1 LIVGLTGHRSDL
13 SFDDDPE
20 AITGWNVMDLETIR
34 TLIEF
39 VGRSRVS
46 ELMVGEDGIIV
57 RISNSLSKRASSGP
71 VLKRSRQ
78 QVAAATDRGDT
89 AQSQTARGQ
98 TVVAP
103 VFGVLHRSPNP
114 GAPAFVEVGNVVEV
128 GQNLCI
134 VEAMKVFNT
143 VSAQK
148 AGPITRIFADD
159 GQEVEAG
166 QPLMEIG

>member
-1 LIVGLTGHRSDL
+1 MSWVDL
-13 SFDDDPE
+13 
-20 AITGWNVMDLETIR
+20 MDLETIR

-46 ELMVGEDGIIV
+46 ELVVGENGTIV
-57 RISNSLSKRASSGP
+57 RISSDRSKRTAADPKPQRG
-71 VLKRSRQ
+71 RQ
-78 QVAAATDRGDT
+78 AEAPAADRGDRT
-89 AQSQTARGQ
+89 QSQADGR
-98 TVVAP
+98 TVKAP

-114 GAPAFVEVGNVVEV
+114 GARPFVEAGDVVEV
-128 GQNLCI
+128 GQSLCI

-143 VSAQK
+143 VSAHK
-148 AGPITRIFADD
+148 AGPITRIFASD